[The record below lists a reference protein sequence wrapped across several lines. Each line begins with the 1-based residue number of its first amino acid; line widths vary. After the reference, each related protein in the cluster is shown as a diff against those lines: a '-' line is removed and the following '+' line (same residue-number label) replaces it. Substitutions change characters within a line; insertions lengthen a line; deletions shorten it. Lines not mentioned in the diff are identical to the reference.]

1 VGLLERCLTNLQAAW
16 FPQGRAN
23 PFRAFFTNIAAIAL
37 AAFGLRNP
45 MIAAGAMALS
55 SVSMDVSYGDCQK
68 F

>member
-1 VGLLERCLTNLQAAW
+1 MGLLERCLNEPANRIVRED
-16 FPQGRAN
+16 RAN
-23 PFRAFFTNIAAIAL
+23 IWPFFYNIAAIAL

-55 SVSMDVSYGDCQK
+55 SVSMDVSYVDCQK

>member
-1 VGLLERCLTNLQAAW
+1 VQILFWT
-16 FPQGRAN
+16 
-23 PFRAFFTNIAAIAL
+23 FFCDIAAIAL
-37 AAFGLRNP
+37 AAFELLSP